1 MELEDE
7 INSLKREIN
16 AVILAHNYQKPEIQD
31 IADFLGDSLDLCQKA
46 TELDAEYIVFCG
58 VRFMAETAAIL
69 NPNKKIL
76 MPDETATCPLADMLP
91 KHVLIEAKRKNPG
104 VPAVLYI
111 NTNADAKAEAD
122 IICTSANAV
131 KVVNSL
137 PQNTI
142 LFGPD
147 KNLAYF
153 VSKRS
158 KKKIIPVPADG
169 YCPAHRNEITKERVL
184 SLKKEHP
191 SAIILSHPECNPDV
205 QDISDY
211 VTGTSGMV
219 KIAGSI
225 PGKEFIVATEEGH
238 CYRLKKEFPEKE
250 FYPIK
255 EAICIDMKKHTL
267 EKVRD
272 VLKRKAPAI
281 TVEKEIA
288 DKARSAIERM
298 LEVK

>member
-1 MELEDE
+1 
-7 INSLKREIN
+7 
-16 AVILAHNYQKPEIQD
+16 
-31 IADFLGDSLDLCQKA
+31 
-46 TELDAEYIVFCG
+46 
-58 VRFMAETAAIL
+58 MAETAAIL
-69 NPNKKIL
+69 NPDKKIL
-76 MPDETATCPLADMLP
+76 MPDNTATCPLADMLS
-91 KHVLIEAKRKNPG
+91 KDDITKAKRENPG
-104 VPAVLYI
+104 APLVLYI

-137 PQNTI
+137 PQDTVI
-142 LFGPD
+142 FGPD

-169 YCPAHRNEITKERVL
+169 YCPAHRSEITKERVI
-184 SLKKEHP
+184 SLKKEHQN
-191 SAIILSHPECNPDV
+191 AIIMSHPECNPGV
-205 QDISDY
+205 QEISDY
-211 VTGTSGMV
+211 VAGTSGMV

-225 PGKEFIVATEEGH
+225 PDREFIVATEEGH

-255 EAICIDMKKHTL
+255 EAVCIDMKKHTL

-272 VLKRKAPAI
+272 ALKRRAPTI
-281 TVEKEIA
+281 TVKKEIA
-288 DKARSAIERM
+288 NKARLAIERM